1 MGNLIDYSFNNT
13 NNKSDFMS
21 NPTSYIVMYPESCHD
36 IDLVKGILC
45 LFVGGFKLNAN
56 SVRFVL
62 IGDNIDIINEIKNAI
77 YIYKQAKVQEDQNII
92 CCQDVDSLIELNG
105 EILSDDIFYLFMN
118 GRTDIS
124 KSAWMNNASFSEFP
138 ISEIGEEDKFI
149 IYTSSDN
156 NRSMSL
162 YGATKSILQKNKLN
176 NEIQVIFQV
185 CYNDDE
191 NSAIRESLLELAKNL
206 YPTKNLVVTGIRN
219 DDAYRKGMTLLQTI
233 TSLLDS
239 AEQSKSG
246 IPKTS
251 SDSSVRAYVVNDLH
265 NVKVRKSI
273 IILEAIEQI
282 RTNPKIDSKIWHENE
297 IMKKTSLLL
306 DMYKEVTSNI
316 PIEDFEFVTD
326 NDIVHKISSK
336 INNSKID
343 KGMTEEA
350 KRKKAVHTLMKSI
363 EEIRESLPAENNQK
377 SYEAFGIDMN
387 LQKLFNDK
395 ALKNM
400 DIITKPW
407 LISDLA
413 FEKELMSNSIAKRI
427 RSYCLDLWE
436 LISLFRKNEL
446 KGDLSIKDYDLS
458 LQDSINVLA
467 LEQTEEGC
475 RLVDEKYIYRITEAS
490 ENGGFIA
497 FSSSSTGFALI
508 SEYLSSI
515 NINDKVFFGDKS
527 IDLEERSD
535 EFKMFLYSYVHEVN
549 GFSRCFVQYID
560 NSINVNLKHDSES
573 QGHNLFKMY
582 SFLTNHVGAEILNI

>member
-1 MGNLIDYSFNNT
+1 
-13 NNKSDFMS
+13 
-21 NPTSYIVMYPESCHD
+21 MYPESCQD

-45 LFVGGFKLNAN
+45 IFAGGFKLHVN

-62 IGDNIDIINEIKNAI
+62 VGDNIDNINKIEEAVDI
-77 YIYKQAKVQEDQNII
+77 YQQEVQKDQDII
-92 CCQDVDSLIELNG
+92 CCQDVGSLIELNG
-105 EILSDDIFYLFMN
+105 QILSDDIFDLFMN
-118 GRTDIS
+118 GREDIS
-124 KSAWMNNASFSEFP
+124 NSAWMNNASFSQFP
-138 ISEIGEEDKFI
+138 VSEIGDGDKFV

-156 NRSMSL
+156 NKSLSL
-162 YGATKSILQKNKLN
+162 YGATKSILHKNELS
-176 NEIQVIFQV
+176 NEIQVVFQV
-185 CYNDDE
+185 CYNDNEDF
-191 NSAIRESLLELAKNL
+191 AIRESLLELAKNL
-206 YPTKNLVVTGIRN
+206 YPTKNLVVTGIRD

-233 TSLLDS
+233 TSILDS
-239 AEQSKSG
+239 SEQSKSG

-251 SDSSVRAYVVNDLH
+251 SNSSVKAYIVKDLH
-265 NVKVRKSI
+265 NAEVRKSI

-282 RTNPKIDSKIWHENE
+282 RTNQNINSKIWHEHG
-297 IMKKTSLLL
+297 IMKKISHLL
-306 DMYKEVTSNI
+306 DMYREVKSGI
-316 PIEDFEFVTD
+316 PITDFEFVTD
-326 NDIVHKISSK
+326 NEIARKISSE
-336 INNSKID
+336 IQNTKID
-343 KGMTEEA
+343 NGMTEEA
-350 KRKKAVHTLMKSI
+350 KRNQIVHTLMKSI
-363 EEIRESLPAENNQK
+363 ENIRKSLIAENNQK

-515 NINDKVFFGDKS
+515 NINDKVFFGDK
-527 IDLEERSD
+527 RA
-535 EFKMFLYSYVHEVN
+535 
-549 GFSRCFVQYID
+549 Q
-560 NSINVNLKHDSES
+560 
-573 QGHNLFKMY
+573 
-582 SFLTNHVGAEILNI
+582 